1 MLSFSQEKLPIIW
14 PAVTLARYL
23 RENRIC
29 PDNLTVSE
37 LFFEEL
43 RPLCTISAIT
53 IAQYKP
59 YSTILLFLPS
69 LICLYLKIHQ
79 KQSPVQQLKMVQ
91 FCHNVFFGV
100 FFTFLH
106 PSWDPLLKPLNCQ
119 LLLSCGPLAKIQLS
133 SLFCYLICLLFTV
146 LKLLEKNN
154 KWQ

>member
-23 RENRIC
+23 RENCIC

-79 KQSPVQQLKMVQ
+79 KMVQ
-91 FCHNVFFGV
+91 FCHNVFFGG

-119 LLLSCGPLAKIQLS
+119 LLLSCGHLAKIQLS